1 MEVSH
6 IIVETSTLFLNL
18 ENGYGNVV
26 TDLVKTNSHL
36 ISTNSEFVQINSQL
50 VFAKWQRVKNMA
62 LVLKKVA
69 LIR

>member
-26 TDLVKTNSHL
+26 TDLVKTKSQLN
-36 ISTNSEFVQINSQL
+36 STNSEFVLINSQL
-50 VFAKWQRVKNMA
+50 VFAKWQCIKNM
-62 LVLKKVA
+62 VLAFKKVA
-69 LIR
+69 VTC